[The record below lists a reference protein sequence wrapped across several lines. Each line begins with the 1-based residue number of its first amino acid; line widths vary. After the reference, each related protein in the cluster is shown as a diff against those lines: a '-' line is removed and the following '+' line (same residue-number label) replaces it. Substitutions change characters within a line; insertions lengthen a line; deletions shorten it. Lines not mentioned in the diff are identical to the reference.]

1 MNVLLWVLQGLL
13 AAVFTMAGVMKTTQP
28 IHKLVGTVPY
38 ANDLTP
44 GTVRLIGAV
53 ELAAALGLVLPATA
67 GTAMVLT
74 PLAALGLAVVMALA
88 GTFHLRRREYSA
100 IGMNGVL
107 LALSVV
113 VAWGRF
119 GPYSF

>member
-1 MNVLLWVLQGLL
+1 M
-13 AAVFTMAGVMKTTQP
+13 
-28 IHKLVGTVPY
+28 
-38 ANDLTP
+38 
-44 GTVRLIGAV
+44 RLIGAV
-53 ELAAALGLVLPATA
+53 ELAAALGLVLPAA
-67 GTAMVLT
+67 GIAVVLT

-107 LALSVV
+107 LALAVV
-113 VAWGRF
+113 VAGGRF

>member
-1 MNVLLWVLQGLL
+1 
-13 AAVFTMAGVMKTTQP
+13 MKTTQP
-28 IHKLVGTVPY
+28 IHKLVGTLPY
-38 ANDLTP
+38 AKDLTP

-53 ELAAALGLVLPATA
+53 ELAAALGPVLPAATGIA
-67 GTAMVLT
+67 VVLT

-107 LALSVV
+107 LALSFV

-119 GPYSF
+119 GPYTL

>member
-1 MNVLLWVLQGLL
+1 MR
-13 AAVFTMAGVMKTTQP
+13 
-28 IHKLVGTVPY
+28 
-38 ANDLTP
+38 LT
-44 GTVRLIGAV
+44 GAV
-53 ELAAALGLVLPATA
+53 ELAAALGLVLHAATGLA
-67 GTAMVLT
+67 VVLT
-74 PLAALGLAVVMALA
+74 RLAALGLVVVMALA
-88 GTFHLRRREYSA
+88 GTFHLRRWEYSA